1 MGAKTVIAI
10 DLGAS
15 SGRLIGV
22 TLQDG
27 KLDMKEIYRFPNEG
41 IHAGDRFYT
50 DVLHFMR
57 LLQA

>member
-1 MGAKTVIAI
+1 MTWEQKTVIAI

-41 IHAGDRFYT
+41 IHAGAEILYRCAAYFS
-50 DVLHFMR
+50 
-57 LLQA
+57 

>member
-27 KLDMKEIYRFPNEG
+27 KLDMKEIYRCAAYFS
-41 IHAGDRFYT
+41 
-50 DVLHFMR
+50 
-57 LLQA
+57 